1 MSGSVWRGRV
11 AAAWERPLW
20 EGGMGVETLNNKKS
34 YCSYN
39 AEVSGMHTLGGPNSK
54 CKGPVAETSLV
65 VLGTVGRACMVGLYI
80 GVSGGRKG
88 QGEEAT

>member
-1 MSGSVWRGRV
+1 
-11 AAAWERPLW
+11 
-20 EGGMGVETLNNKKS
+20 
-34 YCSYN
+34 
-39 AEVSGMHTLGGPNSK
+39 MHTLGGLNSK